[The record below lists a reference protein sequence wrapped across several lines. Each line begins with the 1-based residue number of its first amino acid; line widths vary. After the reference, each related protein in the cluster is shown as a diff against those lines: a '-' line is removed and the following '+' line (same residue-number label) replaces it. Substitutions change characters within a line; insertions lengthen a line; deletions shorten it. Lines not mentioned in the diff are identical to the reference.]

1 MHRLLALFLLV
12 LPLVAQDPA
21 PGAFI
26 GAGLGKDRRFMVDLG
41 LSSGNVQTT
50 AWGGHMGFM
59 SRSSDTSDNSG
70 STYYTS
76 KAPGAYTDTVDFQ
89 AFQLG
94 VYAEVGRAWAA
105 LGVEHAS
112 ETTRSYVVQPDRTWA
127 VQPEANKSGA
137 GGYLK
142 AGLKLSACSIYV
154 GYGTRSEFV
163 AGLGLHF

>member
-1 MHRLLALFLLV
+1 MSEATAAVAVTARL
-12 LPLVAQDPA
+12 P
-21 PGAFI
+21 AFI
-26 GAGLGKDRRFMVDLG
+26 RVLVVQPPKEGVGKTGKPYKFQEVDCVALDENG
-41 LSSGNVQTT
+41 EET
-50 AWGGHMGFM
+50 
-59 SRSSDTSDNSG
+59 NSG
-70 STYYTS
+70 STYCTS

-127 VQPEANKSGA
+127 VQPEAKKAGA
-137 GGYLK
+137 GAYLK
-142 AGLKLSACSIYV
+142 TGLKLSACSIYV
-154 GYGTRSEFV
+154 GYGSRSEFV

>member
-1 MHRLLALFLLV
+1 MRRLLALFLLV
-12 LPLVAQDPA
+12 LPLMAQDPA

-50 AWGGHMGFM
+50 AWGVHLGFM
-59 SRSSDTSDNSG
+59 SRMDDDATDPN

-76 KAPGAYTDTVDFQ
+76 KTPGAYTATVSFQ

-94 VYAEVGRAWAA
+94 AYAEVGRAWAA
-105 LGVEHAS
+105 LGVEHAT
-112 ETTRSYVVQPDRTWA
+112 ETTRSYVVRPDRTWD
-127 VQPEANKSGA
+127 VQPEVGKSGA
-137 GGYLK
+137 GAYVK
-142 AGLKLSACSIYV
+142 AGLKFNSFSIYV
-154 GYGTRSEFV
+154 GYGSRSEFV